1 MIFALATPVAQS
13 AIGVF
18 RISGVGCC
26 EKFNT
31 ALNKP
36 ISEYRRVFLRDVFW
50 EGVLIDRCSVV
61 FYSSPNSYTGED
73 SVEVFCHGGLS
84 VIKSLTGVFL
94 ALGFREAEPG
104 EFSKIAFENGKLS
117 LNEAEAVADLVH
129 SEDVDRG
136 LLSSEAV
143 AGKLSNIISDLG
155 DRVDGLRVY
164 IEGSIDF
171 SDEDYNFIAEG
182 DVCNKLVEIKS
193 SLVDLIDSSLVSTKK
208 LTKNRVLFFGP
219 PNTGKSSLFNRM
231 LGFERALVSN
241 VPGTTRDLID
251 SEMFYNSV
259 NMELVDSAGIRETN
273 DLIETM
279 GVALSGVG
287 VEESDLI
294 LVVLDH
300 LTENYIDSFG
310 STLKEKSFLLVF
322 NKSDEKE
329 PLNSYDCVVSA
340 KSGSG
345 VQELKELIFKF
356 IKEDKKN
363 KEGSKK
369 TFLIRERHLS
379 LFNTALSALNSCI
392 QKISNEDAV
401 DIAAEDLRQVRSSF
415 DEFLGVKY
423 PDDLLG
429 DIFKDFCIGK

>member
-1 MIFALATPVAQS
+1 LIFALATPVAQS

-36 ISEYRRVFLRDVFW
+36 ISEYRKVFLRDVFW

-273 DLIETM
+273 DLIEAM

-379 LFNTALSALNSCI
+379 LFNAALSALNSCI
-392 QKISNEDAV
+392 QKISNGDAV

>member
-1 MIFALATPVAQS
+1 VAQS

-36 ISEYRRVFLRDVFW
+36 ISEYRKVFLRDVFW

-379 LFNTALSALNSCI
+379 LFNAALSALNSCI
-392 QKISNEDAV
+392 QKISNGDAV